1 VAGPAVRPRRR
12 RLGLV
17 EQVVQPR
24 RLLVGE
30 EALGRR
36 ALVAVPVVRVPR
48 PRDRAELGV
57 RRRPRSRR
65 HRERAPRREQR
76 LLLEPPVRHHGVGVL
91 TQTAQRKNG
100 EQKQKIAKIRETVAL
115 KLPRRKAKIQAGLL
129 RLQPQISSRNHRTRQ
144 KIEKITANSHQGR
157 HVHGH
162 NGIE

>member
-1 VAGPAVRPRRR
+1 ARAAGDSGSSSRSSSPT
-12 RLGLV
+12 
-17 EQVVQPR
+17 

-91 TQTAQRKNG
+91 TQT
-100 EQKQKIAKIRETVAL
+100 IRPAPARGRFDSCARIPIL
-115 KLPRRKAKIQAGLL
+115 NP
-129 RLQPQISSRNHRTRQ
+129 NHRLLSSLVIILEESASSEDRRDERGGEVD
-144 KIEKITANSHQGR
+144 KMA
-157 HVHGH
+157 
-162 NGIE
+162 